1 METIKIESF
10 DKALERMIKHKH
22 WERWGISEAEFME
35 YMEKKHARDANVPQ
49 VGEPAPHFE
58 AERLDI
64 RGKRTG
70 EKFAFDG
77 AGGKPVAF
85 VFGSYT

>member
-1 METIKIESF
+1 MEAIRIESF
-10 DKALERMIKHKH
+10 EQALERMIKHKH
-22 WERWGISEAEFME
+22 WERWGITEAEFME
-35 YMEKKHARDANVPQ
+35 YMDKKHARDANVPQ

-58 AERLDI
+58 AERLDV

-70 EKFAFDG
+70 EMIKFEG
-77 AGGKPVAF
+77 AGGRPVAF